1 MDYLII
7 SNYIALAEY
16 RLTVI
21 AMKRHELVYKGGW
34 SASDEA
40 LADALDAEHEE
51 LLEAIEEARD
61 ALSQCD

>member
-1 MDYLII
+1 MI
-7 SNYIALAEY
+7 SDYIALAEY

-21 AMKRHELVYKGGW
+21 AAKRHELVKKAAW
-34 SASDEA
+34 SAADEA